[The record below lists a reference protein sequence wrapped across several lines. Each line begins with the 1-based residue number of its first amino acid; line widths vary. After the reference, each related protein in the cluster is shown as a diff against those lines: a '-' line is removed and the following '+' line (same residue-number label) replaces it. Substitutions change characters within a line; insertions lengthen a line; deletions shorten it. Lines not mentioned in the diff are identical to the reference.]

1 MKRSIIIVMLVL
13 YATCMNAYAKSSDSN
28 GSQESGIIGRPY
40 KSFDTSAFCSYQ
52 KFHPSA
58 YLTDN
63 NWDILCAFTESG
75 PAARLDSLG
84 IPYTASQLK
93 LLEVGDLL
101 SFDGSKYRTSMHI
114 FDKSETDVIRRESRE
129 FADSIFPSI
138 QLEIKEFISEC
149 DRLGYSKQVYSLVF
163 SYLLDTYIWDDE
175 RLASPVSCEDHGTWS
190 GAYWAMYDSR
200 SHDKIGTNGYGPVKQ
215 NWTDNLGYWLS
226 SAKLISYAKEVMKTN
241 GARIEDVD
249 VVNAVAGWGL
259 TDEKGNIVI
268 PVIHKGDNSTLDLIS
283 RSITDKLSQ
292 AVKKYCSGWNKAH
305 EIAYEKLVQIIF
317 YHEVMWDLLDILES
331 KQMISMPAILRGEE
345 VGKEHFGDI
354 CFIVLNFTT

>member
-114 FDKSETDVIRRESRE
+114 FDKSETDVIR
-129 FADSIFPSI
+129 
-138 QLEIKEFISEC
+138 K
-149 DRLGYSKQVYSLVF
+149 
-163 SYLLDTYIWDDE
+163 
-175 RLASPVSCEDHGTWS
+175 H
-190 GAYWAMYDSR
+190 
-200 SHDKIGTNGYGPVKQ
+200 
-215 NWTDNLGYWLS
+215 
-226 SAKLISYAKEVMKTN
+226 
-241 GARIEDVD
+241 
-249 VVNAVAGWGL
+249 
-259 TDEKGNIVI
+259 
-268 PVIHKGDNSTLDLIS
+268 
-283 RSITDKLSQ
+283 
-292 AVKKYCSGWNKAH
+292 
-305 EIAYEKLVQIIF
+305 
-317 YHEVMWDLLDILES
+317 
-331 KQMISMPAILRGEE
+331 
-345 VGKEHFGDI
+345 
-354 CFIVLNFTT
+354 